1 MTCDCCGGKKKLFE
15 IFYSEKEGTQ
25 KIRFC
30 PDCWDVVERL
40 KSDQASGERELYG
53 IHQLQLRK
61 RAKTLPRHFS
71 PGRMPTIP
79 IN

>member
-1 MTCDCCGGKKKLFE
+1 MICDCCGGKNKLFE
-15 IFYSEKEGTQ
+15 IFYSEREGTQ

-53 IHQLQLRK
+53 IHLLQLRK
-61 RAKTLPRHFS
+61 RAKN
-71 PGRMPTIP
+71 PTEAFLTWKQENFP
-79 IN
+79 E